1 MKRTTVVA
9 VVLVF
14 AVLVAGLVVGL
25 VQFTGDGGSLEEQ
38 WVSDTARDHTGNH
51 HPVAVVER
59 AGGADVI
66 APINDVGDDAS
77 MTPTSCALTALDGG
91 TGEIDWQAGM
101 PIEHCHIHTFSDPR
115 IADVTGDG
123 TPDVLV
129 GTGRRALVAYDGTDG
144 SELWDREFET
154 IGYSRPVLVDL
165 TDAPGEEVVAVD
177 FRGNAY
183 AVASDG
189 TPLWHR
195 ALNGTVWA
203 EPAVGDFTGDGTTEI
218 AVGSAEGA
226 VGSDEGVVLLAA
238 DGTVERRIDIPV
250 FSMVDADVD
259 ADGRPEL
266 VVATPGNDGD
276 VVAALDPESGERA
289 WTVTTEGDPRV
300 SAVGDGDG
308 DGDPEAY
315 VSVRGGRVVALDAA
329 SGDREWETEISVGG
343 NTIVPAPSLGD
354 VDGDAEPELAV
365 AAANGLVAV
374 LDPSNGD
381 ELAAYERD
389 VPVLAPPTPGDIDGD
404 GDEELLAIY
413 SDGRVVALNYEA

>member
-14 AVLVAGLVVGL
+14 AVLVAGLVVGI
-25 VQFTGDGGSLEEQ
+25 VQFADDGGTLEEQ

-91 TGEIDWQAGM
+91 TGDIDWQAGM

-165 TDAPGEEVVAVD
+165 TDDPGEEVIAVD

-218 AVGSAEGA
+218 AVGS
-226 VGSDEGVVLLAA
+226 DEGVYLL
-238 DGTVERRIDIPV
+238 GTNGSVVREFDATAR
-250 FSMVDADVD
+250 SLVDADVD
-259 ADGRPEL
+259 GDGRPEL
-266 VVATPGNDGD
+266 LAADVGTDGGVVTAI
-276 VVAALDPESGERA
+276 DPEMDRRVWTER
-289 WTVTTEGDPRV
+289 TDDDPAIH
-300 SAVGDGDG
+300 AVGDGDG
-308 DGDPEAY
+308 DDATELY
-315 VSVRGGRVVALDAA
+315 VAVRGGRVIALDAA

-343 NTIVPAPSLGD
+343 DTIVPAPSLGD
-354 VDGDAEPELAV
+354 VDGDDEPELAV

-389 VPVLAPPTPGDIDGD
+389 VPVWAPPTPGDVDGD
-404 GDEELLAIY
+404 GDDEILAIY
-413 SDGRVVALNYEA
+413 GDGRVVALNYEA

>member
-14 AVLVAGLVVGL
+14 AVLVAGLVVGI
-25 VQFTGDGGSLEEQ
+25 VQFADDGGTLEEQ

-59 AGGADVI
+59 ADGTDVI

-77 MTPTSCALTALDGG
+77 MTRTSCALTSLDGESG
-91 TGEIDWQAGM
+91 GIDWQAGM
-101 PIEHCHIHTFSDPR
+101 PVEHCHIHTFSDPK

-123 TPDVLV
+123 APDVLV
-129 GTGRRALVAYDGTDG
+129 GTGRNALVAYDGTDG

-165 TDAPGEEVVAVD
+165 TDDPGEEVVAVD

-203 EPAVGDFTGDGTTEI
+203 EPAVGDFTGDGEPEI
-218 AVGSAEGA
+218 A
-226 VGSDEGVVLLAA
+226 VGSDEGTSLLATN
-238 DGTVERRIDIPV
+238 GSVERRFDATAR
-250 FSMVDADVD
+250 SLVDADVD
-259 ADGRPEL
+259 GDGRPEL
-266 VVATPGNDGD
+266 IAADAGTDGGVVTAI
-276 VVAALDPESGERA
+276 DPAEDRRLWTER
-289 WTVTTEGDPRV
+289 TDDDPAIR
-300 SAVGDGDG
+300 AVDDGDG
-308 DGDPEAY
+308 ASELY
-315 VSVRGGRVVALDAA
+315 VAVRGGRVLALDAA
-329 SGDREWETEISVGG
+329 SGEREWETTIAVEDD
-343 NTIVPAPSLGD
+343 TIVPEPSLGD
-354 VDGDAEPELAV
+354 VDGDGGPELV
-365 AAANGLVAV
+365 VPSAAGVVAV
-374 LDPSNGD
+374 LDPANGD

-389 VPVLAPPTPGDIDGD
+389 VPVWAPATLGDLDGD

-413 SDGRVVALNYEA
+413 GDGRVVALNYEA